1 MSPVLRAAGI
11 RRREQRELLLG
22 DGRDASVH
30 HGGVRHKV
38 GVARAGH
45 RERREL
51 RGGTELIVVVGIP
64 EADAADGLAGSAV
77 VVAGERVVG
86 QAGRDGRRGAL
97 LQAHGIRGDEVH
109 GGVLLGIVV
118 MKHLALGEIRRGDAG
133 VAGVLRVEVG
143 LGAAEVAIGVE
154 SVGQQVGVTLGQRG
168 AADDEHAAPER
179 GEDEAEED
187 IGASALLD
195 ELLRRKRRVW
205 ESWSASCGG
214 IG

>member
-1 MSPVLRAAGI
+1 MTMNAQSL
-11 RRREQRELLLG
+11 
-22 DGRDASVH
+22 
-30 HGGVRHKV
+30 
-38 GVARAGH
+38 
-45 RERREL
+45 
-51 RGGTELIVVVGIP
+51 GGTTISL
-64 EADAADGLAGSAV
+64 DLA
-77 VVAGERVVG
+77 
-86 QAGRDGRRGAL
+86 RR
-97 LQAHGIRGDEVH
+97 
-109 GGVLLGIVV
+109 
-118 MKHLALGEIRRGDAG
+118 
-133 VAGVLRVEVG
+133 G

-205 ESWSASCGG
+205 ESWSASRGG